1 MNQHKSGFTIIE
13 LLVYFS
19 LLCFLS
25 FALFSW
31 LTRVVL
37 INNVSCPF
45 ITGHIAGDCF
55 ARDMRSAGAK
65 KEDWLV
71 KNRHEIVFCTRKE
84 TIGWLLKKNVL
95 HRITGKY
102 DTTKK
107 LWLKKTTSIV
117 AHTIDELNFSF
128 NETNTKMH
136 MVCMNITKLNKT
148 FSHSVCLRREMFV

>member
-1 MNQHKSGFTIIE
+1 MNKHNAGSTVIE

-31 LTRVVL
+31 LTRVMLV
-37 INNVSCPF
+37 NNASCPF
-45 ITGHIAGDCF
+45 ITDHIAGDCF
-55 ARDMRSAGAK
+55 VRDIRSAGAN

-71 KNRHEIVFCTRKE
+71 KSRHEIVFCTRKE
-84 TIGWLLKKNVL
+84 TIGWVLKKNVL

-102 DTTKK
+102 DAIKK
-107 LWLKKTTSIV
+107 VWLKKTTSIV

-136 MVCMNITKLNKT
+136 MVSMNITKPNKT
-148 FSHSVCLRREMFV
+148 FWHSACLRREVFV